1 MSEEML
7 QAVRLIPFLA
17 KSKVAQDAVFTC
29 ISRLY
34 QDKAEKME
42 RKSEAKPVIPPDL
55 GVADDLA
62 FEGCNRYRK
71 IAFLL
76 MGKEAGSN

>member
-1 MSEEML
+1 MIL
-7 QAVRLIPFLA
+7 
-17 KSKVAQDAVFTC
+17 
-29 ISRLY
+29 
-34 QDKAEKME
+34 
-42 RKSEAKPVIPPDL
+42 PDL
-55 GVADDLA
+55 GMADDLA